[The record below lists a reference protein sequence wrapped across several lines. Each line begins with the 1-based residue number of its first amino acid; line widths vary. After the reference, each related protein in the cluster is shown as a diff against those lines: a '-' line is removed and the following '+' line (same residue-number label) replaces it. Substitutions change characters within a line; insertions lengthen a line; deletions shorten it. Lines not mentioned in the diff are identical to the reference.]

1 MSWLKRQYAL
11 AWADLRGPLK
21 RPFLLCTL
29 AFLLLCAGSYALL
42 GRYAAQAAEIY
53 ASFAQM
59 VEDSG
64 LADAAGNIQALGLFS
79 NNLRAAGMGLLAGM
93 VPFIFLPALVLLV
106 NAAVIG
112 AVLAFTGGMGADV
125 GSLIL
130 RGILPHGVFE
140 LPAVLLSC
148 AMGLC
153 LCRTVTAQVRRRPG
167 APRIEEELRRLVRVF
182 LTFCTPMLVLAAI
195 IEADLTP
202 VLLSL

>member
-53 ASFAQM
+53 ASFARM

-64 LADAAGNIQALGLFS
+64 LADAAGNIQALGLFA

-112 AVLAFTGGMGADV
+112 AVLAFTGGMG
-125 GSLIL
+125 
-130 RGILPHGVFE
+130 P
-140 LPAVLLSC
+140 
-148 AMGLC
+148 
-153 LCRTVTAQVRRRPG
+153 TW
-167 APRIEEELRRLVRVF
+167 
-182 LTFCTPMLVLAAI
+182 AA
-195 IEADLTP
+195 
-202 VLLSL
+202 

>member
-21 RPFLLCTL
+21 RPFWLCTL

-53 ASFAQM
+53 ASFARM

-64 LADAAGNIQALGLFS
+64 LADAAGNIQALGLFA

-167 APRIEEELRRLVRVF
+167 TPRIEEELRRLVRVF
-182 LTFCTPMLVLAAI
+182 
-195 IEADLTP
+195 
-202 VLLSL
+202 